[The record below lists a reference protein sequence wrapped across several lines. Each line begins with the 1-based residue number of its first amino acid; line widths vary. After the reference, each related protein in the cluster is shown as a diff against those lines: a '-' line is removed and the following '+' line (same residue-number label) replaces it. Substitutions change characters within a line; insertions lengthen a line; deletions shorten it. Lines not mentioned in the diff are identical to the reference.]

1 MSLRSDPPARL
12 RYLLYLDESGIV
24 VAAIRLPVHSLN
36 VLNTLESLD
45 LDLVLAL

>member
-24 VAAIRLPVHSLN
+24 VAANRLPV
-36 VLNTLESLD
+36 LESLD